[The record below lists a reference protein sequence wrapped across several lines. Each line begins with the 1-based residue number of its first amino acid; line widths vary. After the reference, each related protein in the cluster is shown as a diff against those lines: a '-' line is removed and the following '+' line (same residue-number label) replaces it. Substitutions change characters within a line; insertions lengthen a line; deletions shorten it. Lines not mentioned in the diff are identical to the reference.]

1 MKARWTVTAVT
12 AMAAMTL
19 SGLAAPSWGAVPG
32 REARAARAAEPEPQV
47 TETEAARAA
56 RESGRP
62 VEVLG
67 LRGETR
73 EVQAQPQGGFVA
85 VEHLEPVRTL
95 KDGKW
100 VGIDTTLRREAD
112 GTVVPAA
119 TTVDLRLSGGGD
131 APMLS
136 MTRAGRRMSL
146 SWPGRLPA
154 PDLEG
159 DTAVYRGVLGPD
171 VDLRVRATA
180 DGASHVLVVK
190 TPEAARDPRLAKLQF
205 GLSAPDL
212 RLSADER
219 GDQTAVDPVTGAEVF
234 SAPPPKMW
242 DSSGP
247 AGAEARAALVGDDG
261 LRRASAA
268 APGDT
273 SRVAVMKMSAQA
285 GRMSLEPDQGLLT
298 SPDAKFPIYIDPMWY
313 SPGESARL
321 MVSSGGWEQYNF
333 TGDEGMGRCPISLPP
348 AGAYCGSSHVKR
360 LFYRMPTSRFAGKQ
374 IISAEFSVK
383 ETWAPSCDGRS
394 VHIYRTT
401 AFGKSSTW
409 SSTSDNWADYLTYRD
424 VAKGHSSSCPAGDV
438 IFNVESAVKE
448 AAKKGWSSTTFG
460 LRAGHE
466 DDEYGWKR
474 FDHNATLRVY
484 YNSPPPQPKMSQ
496 LHSSPGGPCP
506 AYGHTVPVN
515 RLPMLYADNLTDPDN
530 SGAEGEKLTAEFL
543 VTWKDTSGTEHR
555 WDTTTPKKQSAKG
568 SHKSSF
574 SVQVPAGLIPANT
587 DFDYQVRSYD
597 GAAWSPWSW
606 AGSATSCYLR
616 YDPTAPRTPA
626 VTSWEYP
633 QLNPDDPDV
642 TARDG
647 VGRYGSFTIT
657 FDPEVTKFAY
667 ALDTAPAPASAVNRT
682 AASQTI
688 QAVPAHA
695 GVNTLYVTVWDAAGN
710 FSVGDHRFW
719 VSEGAPER
727 ARWKLDEP
735 AGSTSLTGETAGIPA
750 RSGAGATLGAEGKV
764 GKGLTLD
771 GYAGGYAATD
781 LPVVDTTKG
790 FTVSAWVRL
799 RKNDA
804 FYNVLAQ
811 DASTQSGFQLGVN
824 PAPASWVFKTPAN
837 DVKGGSGP
845 WTGAIAPTPPELNTW
860 THLTGVYDASAKAL
874 RLYVNGVKAAE
885 TPVASV
891 LDARGA
897 FQIGRS
903 LFDGGYANNWP
914 GDVDE
919 VKVFAEALS
928 DDDAASLAAGTTP
941 DGRRLTA
948 HWRLEEPAGNERVYG
963 EGGGPI
969 TATTQGDVTLGVPGQ
984 SGTAMQLTGPG
995 AYASTAGPVLD
1006 TTGNFAV
1013 AAWVKLPTTTTT
1025 DMTIVSQEGVNQS
1038 GFYLKYRAANK
1049 KWAFMRA
1056 AGDVTAPAT
1065 LTAYSAS
1072 TAVLGQW
1079 THLVG
1084 VQDVVAGKLRI
1095 YVNGVESGTNSLP
1108 PVWQAGGG
1116 LQIGRSKWNGTPVD
1130 QVTGAIDDV
1139 RVYDRVLSAEEAQDL
1154 FAVKSD
1160 VFGRW
1165 RLNAAAGTPATSPDS
1180 APVAVKHPLVLAGA
1194 AKITANA
1201 VVTPPDGQA
1210 AGALD
1215 LPGGDGDYATAD
1227 GAVIDSAESFTVSAW
1242 VQTAGTPTRS
1252 MTVLGLAGATN
1263 SAVAVRYD
1271 ATKGHYVLDVPS
1283 ADGAGATTATVDHS
1297 GFHQGSFG
1305 DWDHLAVVYD
1315 GFNSRI
1321 TLYVNGVREDAAEA
1335 PTVSYRENTRVFAP
1349 ITSLQL
1355 GRARTGGAYPAG
1367 QNWRGQ
1373 LDDVWVLRG
1382 AATEEEVAYL
1392 ANPTEIDEL

>member
-1 MKARWTVTAVT
+1 
-12 AMAAMTL
+12 MAAMTL
-19 SGLAAPSWGAVPG
+19 SCLAVPSWGSVSGPGVP
-32 REARAARAAEPEPQV
+32 AAGMRTADPEPQV
-47 TETEAARAA
+47 TEAEAARSA

-62 VEVLG
+62 VEVVG
-67 LRGETR
+67 LRGESR
-73 EVQAQPQGGFVA
+73 EVLAQPQGGFVA
-85 VEHLEPVRTL
+85 VEHLEPVRTFR
-95 KDGKW
+95 DGTW
-100 VGIDTTLRREAD
+100 VGIDTTLRRDPD
-112 GTVVPAA
+112 GSIRPAA
-119 TTVDLRLSGGGD
+119 TTIDLRLSGGGD
-131 APMLS
+131 TPMLS

-146 SWPGRLPA
+146 SWPGRLPV
-154 PDLEG
+154 PELDG
-159 DTAVYRGVLGPD
+159 DTAVYRGVFGPD

-190 TPEAARDPRLAKLQF
+190 TPEAARDPRLARLQF

-212 RLSADER
+212 RLAADTRGNQSAF
-219 GDQTAVDPVTGAEVF
+219 DPVTGAEVF
-234 SAPPPKMW
+234 RAPPPKMW
-242 DSSGP
+242 DSSEP
-247 AGAEARAALVGDDG
+247 AGSLAVSAMPGNGG
-261 LRRASAA
+261 LRRPSAA

-273 SRVAVMKMSAQA
+273 SRVAVMKTGADA
-285 GRMSLEPDQGLLT
+285 GHLTLESDQGLLT

-313 SPGESARL
+313 APGESAKL
-321 MVSSGGWEQYNF
+321 MVSSGGWEDHSF
-333 TGDEGMGRCPISLPP
+333 SDEGMGRCPISLPP

-374 IISAEFSVK
+374 ILSAEFSVK

-401 AFGKSSTW
+401 AFGKNSTW
-409 SSTSDNWADYLTYRD
+409 SSTADNWADYLTYRD

-438 IFNVESAVKE
+438 VFDVASAVKE

-474 FDHNATLRVY
+474 FEGNAILRVH
-484 YNSPPPQPKMSQ
+484 YNSTPPQPQMKQ

-506 AYGHTVPVN
+506 AYGHTTPVN

-530 SGAEGEKLTAEFL
+530 SGAEGEKLNAEFL
-543 VTWKDTSGTEHR
+543 VSWKDAGGTEHQWR
-555 WDTTTPKKQSAKG
+555 TTSPKKQSAKG
-568 SHKSSF
+568 SRRSSF
-574 SVQVPAGLIPANT
+574 SVQVPSGLIPVNA
-587 DFDYQVRSYD
+587 DFNYQVRAYD
-597 GAAWSPWSW
+597 GAAWSPWSS
-606 AGSATSCYLR
+606 GGNATSCYLR
-616 YDPTAPRTPA
+616 YDPTAPRTP
-626 VTSWEYP
+626 VVGSPEYP
-633 QLNPDDPDV
+633 ELNPDDPDV
-642 TARDG
+642 SARDG
-647 VGRYGSFTIT
+647 VGRYGSFAIT

-667 ALDTAPAPASAVNRT
+667 ALNTTPAPAAAVSR
-682 AASQTI
+682 AANPQTVRV
-688 QAVPAHA
+688 VPTHA

-710 FSVGDHRFW
+710 FSVGDYRFW
-719 VSEGAPER
+719 VSEGAPEK

-735 AGSTSLTGETAGIPA
+735 AGSATLTGENPGIAA
-750 RSGAGATLGAEGKV
+750 RSGAGATLGTEGKA
-764 GKGLTLD
+764 GNGLGLD

-781 LPVVDTTKG
+781 LAVLDTAQS

-811 DASTQSGFQLGVN
+811 DASVQSGFQLGVN
-824 PAPASWVFKTPAN
+824 PAPSSWVFKTPAN
-837 DVKGGSGP
+837 DVKGASAP
-845 WTGAIAPTPPELNTW
+845 WTGAIAPAPPELNAW
-860 THLTGVYDASAKAL
+860 TQLTGVYDAPAKML
-874 RLYVNGVKAAE
+874 RLYVNGTKAAE

-903 LFDGGYANNWP
+903 RYDGGYANNWP

-928 DDDAASLAAGTTP
+928 DDDAASLAAGSTP
-941 DGRRLTA
+941 EGRKLTA
-948 HWRLEEPAGNERVYG
+948 HWRLEEPVGSERVYG
-963 EGGGPI
+963 EGGGPFS
-969 TATTQGDVTLGVPGQ
+969 ATVRGGATLGVPGQ
-984 SGTAMQLTGPG
+984 AGTAMQLNGPG
-995 AYASTAGPVLD
+995 AYASTTGPVLN
-1006 TTGNFAV
+1006 TTGNFAI
-1013 AAWVKLPTTTTT
+1013 AAWVKLPTTAAT
-1025 DMTIVSQEGVNQS
+1025 DMTIVSQDGADQS

-1049 KWAFMRA
+1049 KWAFMRT
-1056 AGDVTAPAT
+1056 AGDVTAPTT
-1065 LTAYSAS
+1065 LTAYSAN

-1084 VQDVVAGKLRI
+1084 IQDVVAGKLRI
-1095 YVNGVESGTNSLP
+1095 YVNGVESGSNELP

-1116 LQIGRSKWNGTPVD
+1116 LQIGRSKWNGAAVD
-1130 QVTGAIDDV
+1130 YVTGAIDDV
-1139 RVYDRVLSAEEAQDL
+1139 RIYDRVVSVEEAQDL
-1154 FAVKSD
+1154 FTVKSD
-1160 VFGRW
+1160 IIGRW
-1165 RLNAAAGTPATSPDS
+1165 RLNTASGSPATSPDS
-1180 APVAVKHPLVLAGA
+1180 APVAVKHLVTLAGA
-1194 AKITANA
+1194 AKITTG
-1201 VVTPPDGQA
+1201 VVTPPDGQV

-1227 GAVIDSAESFTVSAW
+1227 GAVADSAESFTVSAW
-1242 VQTAGTPTRS
+1242 VETAGVPTRS

-1271 ATKGHYVLDVPS
+1271 AAKGRYVLDIPS
-1283 ADGAGATTATVDHS
+1283 VDGTGATTATVEHS
-1297 GFHQGSFG
+1297 SFHQGGFG

-1355 GRARTGGAYPAG
+1355 GRAKAGGAYPAG

>member
-1 MKARWTVTAVT
+1 MRTRWTLTSVS
-12 AMAAMTL
+12 AMAAMAL
-19 SGLAAPSWGAVPG
+19 SCLAVPSWGAVPG
-32 REARAARAAEPEPQV
+32 HGAQVTADPLPQV
-47 TETEAARAA
+47 TEAEAARAA

-67 LRGETR
+67 LRGER
-73 EVQAQPQGGFVA
+73 QEVQAQPQGGFVA
-85 VEHLEPVRTL
+85 VEHVKPVRTL
-95 KDGKW
+95 KDGEW
-100 VGIDTTLRREAD
+100 VDIDTTLRKDAD
-112 GTVVPAA
+112 GSIRPAA

-136 MTRAGRRMSL
+136 MTRAGRRLSL
-146 SWPGRLPA
+146 SWPGTLPA
-154 PDLEG
+154 PSLEG
-159 DTAVYRGVLGPD
+159 DTAVYQGVLGPD

-180 DGASHVLVVK
+180 EGASHVLVVK
-190 TPEAARDPRLAKLQF
+190 TPQAARDPRLAQLQF

-212 RLSADER
+212 RLAGDER
-219 GDQTAVDPVTGAEVF
+219 GNQSAVDPVTGAEVF
-234 SAPPPKMW
+234 RAPPPQMW
-242 DSSGP
+242 DSSEP
-247 AGAEARAALVGDDG
+247 AGAQALVGEAG
-261 LRRASAA
+261 LRRPSAA

-273 SRVAVMKMSAQA
+273 SLVAVMKTSADA
-285 GRMSLEPDQGLLT
+285 AHLTLEPDRGLLT
-298 SPDAKFPIYIDPMWY
+298 SPDVKFPIYIDPVW
-313 SPGESARL
+313 SAPGESASL
-321 MVSSGGWEQYNF
+321 MVSNGGWEKPDF
-333 TGDEGMGRCPISLPP
+333 DDEGMGRCPIHQPP
-348 AGAYCGSSHVKR
+348 AGDWCRVDHVKR

-374 IISAEFSVK
+374 ILSAEFSVK
-383 ETWAPSCDGRS
+383 ETWAPSCDDRS
-394 VHIYRTT
+394 VRIYRTT

-409 SSTSDNWADYLTYRD
+409 NSTKDNWADYLTYRD

-438 IFNVESAVKE
+438 SFNVESAVKE
-448 AAKKGWSSTTFG
+448 AAQKGWTSTTFG
-460 LRAGHE
+460 LRAGNE

-474 FDHNATLRVY
+474 FDGDAILRVY
-484 YNSPPPQPKMSQ
+484 YNTAPRQPSMSQ

-506 AYGHTVPVN
+506 AYGHTTPVN

-530 SGAEGEKLTAEFL
+530 SGAEGEKLNAEFL
-543 VTWKDTSGTEHR
+543 VSWKDASGTEHQWR
-555 WDTTTPKKQSAKG
+555 TSTPKKQSAKG

-574 SVQVPAGLIPANT
+574 SVQVPAGLIPVNA
-587 DFDYQVRSYD
+587 DFNYQVRAYD
-597 GAAWSPWSW
+597 GAAWSPWSSG
-606 AGSATSCYLR
+606 GSATNCYLH
-616 YDPTAPRTPA
+616 YDPTAPRTP
-626 VTSWEYP
+626 VVGSPEYP
-633 QLNPDDPDV
+633 ELNPDDPDV
-642 TARDG
+642 SARDG
-647 VGRYGSFTIT
+647 VGHYGSFTIT

-667 ALDTAPAPASAVNRT
+667 ALNTTPAPASAVSR
-682 AASQTI
+682 AANPQTV
-688 QAVPAHA
+688 QVVPTRP
-695 GVNTLYVTVWDAAGN
+695 GVNTLYITVWDAAGN
-710 FSVGDHRFW
+710 FSVGDYRFW
-719 VSEGAPER
+719 VSEGAPEK

-735 AGSTSLTGETAGIPA
+735 TGSSALSGETPGIAA
-750 RSGAGATLGAEGKV
+750 RSGAGATLGAEGKT
-764 GKGLTLD
+764 GNGLSLD

-781 LPVVDTTKG
+781 LAVADTTRS

-811 DASTQSGFQLGVN
+811 DASVQSGFQLGVN
-824 PAPASWVFKTPAN
+824 PAPSSWVFKTPAN

-845 WTGAIAPTPPELNTW
+845 WTGAIAPTPPELNVW
-860 THLTGVYDASAKAL
+860 THLTGVYDAPAKML
-874 RLYVNGVKAAE
+874 RLYVNGTKAAE

-919 VKVFAEALS
+919 VKVFAAALS
-928 DDDAASLAAGTTP
+928 DDDAASLATGSTPAG
-941 DGRRLTA
+941 LTA

-963 EGGGPI
+963 EGGGPLS
-969 TATTQGDVTLGVPGQ
+969 ATVQGGATFGGRGQ
-984 SGTAMQLTGPG
+984 VGTAMQLTGPG
-995 AYASTAGPVLD
+995 AYASTAGPVLN
-1006 TTGNFAV
+1006 TTRNFAV
-1013 AAWVKLPTTTTT
+1013 SAWVKLPTTAAT
-1025 DMTIVSQEGVNQS
+1025 DMTIVSQDGANQS

-1049 KWAFMRA
+1049 KWAFMRT
-1056 AGDVTAPAT
+1056 AGDVTAPT
-1065 LTAYSAS
+1065 SLTAYSAN

-1084 VQDVVAGKLRI
+1084 VQDVVAGKLRL

-1116 LQIGRSKWNGTPVD
+1116 LQIGRAKWNGGPVD
-1130 QVTGAIDDV
+1130 YVTGAIDDV
-1139 RVYDRVLSAEEAQDL
+1139 RIYDRVLSAEEARDL
-1154 FAVKSD
+1154 FTVKSD
-1160 VFGRW
+1160 IFGRW
-1165 RLNAAAGTPATSPDS
+1165 RLNTATGTPATSPDS
-1180 APVAVKHPLVLAGA
+1180 APVAVSHPVKLAGTA
-1194 AKITANA
+1194 RITTDPGLS
-1201 VVTPPDGQA
+1201 VVTPPDGQV

-1215 LPGGDGDYATAD
+1215 LPGGDGDYAAAD
-1227 GAVIDSAESFTVSAW
+1227 GAMIDSAESFTVSAW

-1252 MTVLGLAGATN
+1252 MTVLGLAGTTN

-1271 ATKGHYVLDVPS
+1271 AAKGCYVLDVPS
-1283 ADGAGATTATVDHS
+1283 VDGTGATTATVEHS
-1297 GFHQGSFG
+1297 SFHQGGFG

-1382 AATEEEVAYL
+1382 AATDEEVAYL